1 MSGCWGGGLVPAE
14 PNSPPAAGDLPS
26 VLPRGGEAGGGRGPG
41 VTDAAHLKQIDNRIG
56 VDHGY
61 FCV

>member
-1 MSGCWGGGLVPAE
+1 MPAE